1 MQTGSIELRLR
12 AEQPE
17 DSEFLYLLY
26 AGTRAHEMALAP
38 WPEPQKEAFLRSQFH
53 RQHTHYHHYYPEA
66 SFNVI
71 VLDAQPIGR
80 LYVHRS
86 SAEIRLMDIVIIPQY
101 QRRGFG
107 TSLLT
112 RLLDEAAGTG
122 KLLTL
127 HVERNNPVMRW
138 YEKLGFRPV
147 ADQGPYLQMEWRA
160 KSDPTAPEPRPAD
173 RSDSNS
179 Y

>member
-26 AGTRAHEMALAP
+26 ACTRAHEMALTP
-38 WPEPQKEAFLRSQFH
+38 WSEAQKDAFLRSQFH
-53 RQHTHYHHYYPEA
+53 RQRTHYYHHYPEA
-66 SFNVI
+66 SFDVI
-71 VLDAQPIGR
+71 VHDSQLIGR

-86 SAEIRLMDIVIIPQY
+86 SAEIRLMDIAIIPEY
-101 QRRGFG
+101 RKRGLG

-112 RLLDEAAGTG
+112 RLLDETASTG

-127 HVERNNPVMRW
+127 HVERNNPAGRW

-147 ADQGPYLQMEWRA
+147 ADKDPYLQMEWRTE
-160 KSDPTAPEPRPAD
+160 SDPTAPEP
-173 RSDSNS
+173 
-179 Y
+179 